1 MCLEANKYD
10 FLTFCF
16 YWVPG
21 VEVSLHDDTRLH
33 YSLSELWFKVFSSS
47 QDLPKRG
54 LGRKDEPGRS
64 GPWPKHC
71 RRESQV
77 LDAPPALPPARW
89 RDLRL
94 SLHGSGSEWLRV
106 CVHEGEQCLL
116 CQLWQS
122 RRGGW
127 GALNTL
133 GTPAQTPGDSISQVS
148 CFLKKMARCTVSSD
162 ILSKFRDSG
171 HSGNKC
177 SGGYA

>member
-1 MCLEANKYD
+1 MTRDYITVSQNFGLKCSVHPKICL
-10 FLTFCF
+10 T
-16 YWVPG
+16 
-21 VEVSLHDDTRLH
+21 EVWGEKMRSLPV
-33 YSLSELWFKVFSSS
+33 W
-47 QDLPKRG
+47 
-54 LGRKDEPGRS
+54 PGRS

-71 RRESQV
+71 RKESQV

-106 CVHEGEQCLL
+106 CMHEGEQCLL

-162 ILSKFRDSG
+162 ILSESRDSA

-177 SGGYA
+177 SGGYE